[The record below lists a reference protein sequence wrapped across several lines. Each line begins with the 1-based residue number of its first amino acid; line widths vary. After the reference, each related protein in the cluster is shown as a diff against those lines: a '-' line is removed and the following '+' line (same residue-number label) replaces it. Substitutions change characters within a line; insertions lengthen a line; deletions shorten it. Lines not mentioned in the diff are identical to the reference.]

1 MTAVVSAYRMV
12 WEHHVSVVVVLE
24 EGEGEGCWVPE
35 VGDESRYS
43 LVVSS
48 SWIPDTLAVR
58 GMGEE
63 GGGVP
68 GVLVRRVQLESS
80 MDKDSQ
86 TVKLFH
92 YQEWPQSGMM

>member
-1 MTAVVSAYRMV
+1 M
-12 WEHHVSVVVVLE
+12 SVVVVLE

-35 VGDESRYS
+35 VGEEDRYS

-48 SWIPDTLAVR
+48 SWIPDALLVR

-68 GVLVRRVQLESS
+68 GVLVRRVQLGNSL
-80 MDKDSQ
+80 DTDSQ
-86 TVKLFH
+86 IVQLFH
-92 YQEWPQSGMM
+92 YQDWPHSGM